1 MSLITE
7 IDLRDEARDNFLVYA
22 EEVLTD
28 RAIPAAEDGLLS
40 SQRKLLWTM
49 EDYLK
54 MDHTSKTKKCNALVG
69 STLATSYF
77 HGDAACYGVLCKMS
91 QPFLMR
97 YPLVEG
103 QGSLGTQESND
114 MVASSRYTEARPSK
128 FADLMM
134 ENFKKNV
141 VPLKETYNG
150 EFMEPVVLPGLFPN
164 AMCNGRQ
171 AIGVSMS
178 HNSAPHNLTEVCN
191 AICAYIDD
199 NNLTIDGLMQY
210 IKGPDFP
217 MGGTIINQR
226 DIKAALTTGKSNVGL
241 KIRGDY
247 EIKGNDI
254 IFTSI
259 PYRTYRNKIKE
270 QIQKNIDEFITTI
283 LDFDD
288 ESNMGKTRMVFHV
301 KDAQSIP
308 TALNKLFKFTDLQSS
323 VSYNMNYIV
332 NGTPKLCSMLD
343 LIRAYVNHQSGILI
357 SIAQYDK
364 DKAEQR
370 IHIIEGLLIALADI
384 DTAIALIR
392 ASENK
397 AAAQTALISHFHIT
411 EIQAKAILDMKLSR
425 LTKLDKTELEEELK
439 EKQAIVAEC
448 NKIIEDS
455 TYRNNKL
462 KTLVINMRDK
472 YGDARRTQIT
482 IIEEPKEDKEIQFIE
497 PEKCVVVLTEAGTV
511 KRIPATSFKIQKRA
525 GKGVKTQEDITSLI
539 IRTNTVDSLM
549 IFTNKGRMYRL
560 LVNDIPVGTNV
571 SKGTYIKSLINMEID
586 EQPQIIYSIYRDKPE
601 KYVLFITKN
610 GTVKKTAL
618 DEYINTK
625 RNGIGAISLREGDS
639 IAQVCLINDEPIV
652 IVTAQGKVVK
662 FDSKEIPASSR
673 MTIGIKGIVLSTD
686 DSVVAALPM
695 RDANDWLAL
704 FTKDGRGKR
713 ISNTEL
719 VTQKRGAKGSVFYKG
734 AVVAAASFVL
744 DTDMILIVGNR
755 SSLCINATD
764 IPVQSKTAVGNVMI
778 KDNTIIAVSKV

>member
-1 MSLITE
+1 
-7 IDLRDEARDNFLVYA
+7 
-22 EEVLTD
+22 
-28 RAIPAAEDGLLS
+28 
-40 SQRKLLWTM
+40 
-49 EDYLK
+49 
-54 MDHTSKTKKCNALVG
+54 
-69 STLATSYF
+69 
-77 HGDAACYGVLCKMS
+77 
-91 QPFLMR
+91 
-97 YPLVEG
+97 
-103 QGSLGTQESND
+103 
-114 MVASSRYTEARPSK
+114 
-128 FADLMM
+128 
-134 ENFKKNV
+134 
-141 VPLKETYNG
+141 
-150 EFMEPVVLPGLFPN
+150 
-164 AMCNGRQ
+164 
-171 AIGVSMS
+171 MS

-226 DIKAALTTGKSNVGL
+226 DIKTALATGKSNIGL

-270 QIQKNIDEFITTI
+270 QIQKNIDEFVTTI

-301 KDAQSIP
+301 KDAQSVP

-343 LIRAYVNHQSGILI
+343 LIKAYVNHQSGILV

-384 DTAIALIR
+384 DTAITLIR

-397 AAAQTALISHFHIT
+397 AAAQTALINHFHII

-448 NKIIEDS
+448 NKIIKDS
-455 TYRNNKL
+455 AYRNNKL

-482 IIEEPKEDKEIQFIE
+482 TIDEPKEDKEIQFVE

-511 KRIPATSFKIQKRA
+511 KRIPATSFKTQKRA

-673 MTIGIKGIVLSTD
+673 MTIGMKGIVLGAD

-695 RDANDWLAL
+695 RDADDQLAL

-719 VTQKRGAKGSVFYKG
+719 GTQKRGAKGSVFYKG
-734 AVVAAASFVL
+734 AVVAAASFVS

-755 SSLCINATD
+755 SSLCINAAD
-764 IPVQSKTAVGNVMI
+764 IPVQSKTAAGNVMI